1 MHIQHRIPFEIGSQV
16 PNATTRRAIEDT
28 EKGIGLSKGFSSLK
42 ELMEDLNAEGEISSS
57 SPDMLKRHYGS
68 SFRVENNND
77 DDERVNI
84 EESDWYREMKEKY
97 SPSSNLAFYRKE
109 KKLTLASLGSILGVR
124 GQYFSD
130 MEHER
135 RAISTEM
142 AEKIA
147 AALDSPVALF
157 L

>member
-1 MHIQHRIPFEIGSQV
+1 MHIQHRIPFEIGSGI

-28 EKGIGLSKGFSSLK
+28 EKGIGLSRGFSSVK

-57 SPDMLKRHYGS
+57 SPDMLKRHYDS

-84 EESDWYREMKEKY
+84 EESDWYREMKDKY
-97 SPSSNLAFYRKE
+97 SPTSNLAFYRRE
-109 KKLTLASLGSILGVR
+109 RKLTQTELGSLLGVP
-124 GQYFSD
+124 GQYICD

-135 RAISTEM
+135 RAISKEM

-147 AALDSPVALF
+147 AALDSPVTLF